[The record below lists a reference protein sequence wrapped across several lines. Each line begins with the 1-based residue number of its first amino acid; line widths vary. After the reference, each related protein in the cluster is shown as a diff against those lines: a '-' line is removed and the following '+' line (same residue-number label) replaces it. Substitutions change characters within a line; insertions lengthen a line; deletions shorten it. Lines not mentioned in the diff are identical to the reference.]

1 MELPDHPVHGV
12 HQMCAQDMPN
22 YGMML
27 KSWLK
32 IPTPRVMYM
41 GEDSMR
47 IIHSIVPY
55 EPRKRRRDADA

>member
-1 MELPDHPVHGV
+1 MRSL
-12 HQMCAQDMPN
+12 DMPD
-22 YGMML
+22 YGMIL

-32 IPTPRVMYM
+32 IPKPNVMYM